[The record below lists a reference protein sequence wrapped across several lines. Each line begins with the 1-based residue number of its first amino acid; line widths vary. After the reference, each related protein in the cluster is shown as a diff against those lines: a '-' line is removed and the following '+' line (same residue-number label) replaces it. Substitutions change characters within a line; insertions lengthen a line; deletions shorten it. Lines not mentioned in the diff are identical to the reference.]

1 MFAFRYYYHFSWLY
15 PFPPKTCKNMKNNET
30 FPPSNTTVQKEWFSE
45 SKWTSKLGRP
55 CVLNSSP
62 MRGRHKAFFVK
73 LYYFNIA
80 LHGESAASSFVD
92 LLQYSIKWMGGAA
105 GNHVSATLFYAL
117 RWWCT
122 HLKPMFRPRATTYYR
137 SLHITIYTFSD
148 EYYYEPCVQNN
159 YNFAAAAPPR
169 NIADRWRNIRVQ
181 KTTTYEL
188 F

>member
-1 MFAFRYYYHFSWLY
+1 MKRSHHQIQQSR
-15 PFPPKTCKNMKNNET
+15 KNDSANQNG
-30 FPPSNTTVQKEWFSE
+30 PANWGGHVYRILDIPV
-45 SKWTSKLGRP
+45 
-55 CVLNSSP
+55 
-62 MRGRHKAFFVK
+62 RGRHKAFFVK

-92 LLQYSIKWMGGAA
+92 LLQYFIKWIGGAA

-159 YNFAAAAPPR
+159 YNFAAAAAPR
-169 NIADRWRNIRVQ
+169 NMADRWRNISVQ
-181 KTTTYEL
+181 KPQLLSCFNSVLPKSIHLEL
-188 F
+188 DLPFFFTD